1 MNTNE
6 VIAIAE
12 TVAEKKTPVKK
23 TIPKKIMG
31 YLKFA
36 LFAIQFEDEDILKKL
51 FLDKSIDEIVNI
63 VNDVVENGDQD
74 KTIIEMRK
82 NFLTPPKVPK
92 AKAPAKPRAK
102 KASAADAIVA
112 DLVNLATK
120 NDIKNDADAVADVEP
135 PVVAEKP
142 KRKPRAKKTTE
153 TNVEA
158 VVEAEAVVEDKPQRK
173 PRAKKAVAKVE
184 EAKEA
189 KEAEVAKEEAKE
201 VVETES
207 KVAADTFDVA
217 VKEALDKNPMRTID
231 EENELH
237 KKNEIVLKT
246 VDAEVA
252 EANVFNYTASIGF
265 ENESAYKFINKALK
279 IKLDSNYG
287 EHIADNY
294 KISMDG
300 DMAFVSFRKLDAKF
314 IKATMKKITTALKI
328 DENSYSINDSV
339 NDCEITL

>member
-120 NDIKNDADAVADVEP
+120 KNDDADVDVEP

-173 PRAKKAVAKVE
+173 PRGKKAVAKVE
-184 EAKEA
+184 EAKE
-189 KEAEVAKEEAKE
+189 EAKEEAEE
-201 VVETES
+201 VAE
-207 KVAADTFDVA
+207 DTFDVA
-217 VKEALDKNPMRTID
+217 VKEALDKNPMRSID

-237 KKNEIVLKT
+237 KRNEIVLKT

-252 EANVFNYTASIGF
+252 EANVFNYTASIVF

-279 IKLDSNYG
+279 IKLDSNCG

-300 DMAFVSFRKLDAKF
+300 NMAFVSFRKLDAKF

-328 DENSYSINDSV
+328 DENSYSIKDSV

>member
-1 MNTNE
+1 
-6 VIAIAE
+6 
-12 TVAEKKTPVKK
+12 
-23 TIPKKIMG
+23 
-31 YLKFA
+31 
-36 LFAIQFEDEDILKKL
+36 
-51 FLDKSIDEIVNI
+51 VNI

-82 NFLTPPKVPK
+82 NLLTPPKVPK

-120 NDIKNDADAVADVEP
+120 NDTKKNDDVDVEP

-184 EAKEA
+184 EAKE
-189 KEAEVAKEEAKE
+189 EAEE

-207 KVAADTFDVA
+207 KVVEDTFDVA

-237 KKNEIVLKT
+237 KRNEIVLKT

-279 IKLDSNYG
+279 IKLDSNCG

-300 DMAFVSFRKLDAKF
+300 NMAFVSFRKLDAKF

>member
-51 FLDKSIDEIVNI
+51 FLDKSIDDIVNI

-120 NDIKNDADAVADVEP
+120 NDTKNDADAVADVEP

-189 KEAEVAKEEAKE
+189 EEAKEEAEE

-231 EENELH
+231 EENDLH
-237 KKNEIVLKT
+237 KKNEIVLNT

>member
-23 TIPKKIMG
+23 TIPKKTMG

-120 NDIKNDADAVADVEP
+120 NDTKKNDDVDVEP

-184 EAKEA
+184 EAKE
-189 KEAEVAKEEAKE
+189 EAEE

-207 KVAADTFDVA
+207 KVVEDTFDVA

-237 KKNEIVLKT
+237 KRNEIVLKT

-279 IKLDSNYG
+279 IKLDSNCG

-300 DMAFVSFRKLDAKF
+300 NMAFVSFRKLDAKF

>member
-120 NDIKNDADAVADVEP
+120 NDTKNDADAVADVEP

-189 KEAEVAKEEAKE
+189 EEAKEEAEE

-231 EENELH
+231 EENDLH
-237 KKNEIVLKT
+237 KKNEIVLNT